1 MNHLWLALLAV
12 VLLAIFAPY
21 IALRRETQTLDER
34 SRANLGGSYETLSGG
49 VTHYELSGPDD
60 GPVAVLIH
68 GGTIP
73 LFAWDSQM
81 PALHEAGYRV
91 LRYDQL
97 GRGYSDRPRG
107 DYDRALYQRQLED
120 LLSALEIEGPVDVV
134 GVSFG
139 AALAATFTAAH
150 PERVRK
156 LILIAPVVD
165 YAEGRALFGLAKVP
179 LLSEWYARVFA
190 VRGAVARANGFFTQA
205 GADPSYAGRFDE
217 QTRFEGFEQALL
229 SMSRTDALT
238 SYRDTYAALGEQPKL
253 IIWGAQD
260 TEIPREHVEL
270 IVKNASDVSFVEV
283 DDAGHGV
290 TVERADEVNQHLV
303 EFLAR

>member
-1 MNHLWLALLAV
+1 MNQIWLALLAV
-12 VLLAIFAPY
+12 LLLAILGPY
-21 IALRRETQTLDER
+21 LALGREKQPLDDRTRED
-34 SRANLGGSYETLSGG
+34 LGGDYVKLAGG
-49 VTHYELSGPDD
+49 VTRYELSGPDD
-60 GPVAVLIH
+60 GPAVVLIH

-97 GRGYSDRPRG
+97 GRGYSDRPRA
-107 DYDRALYQRQLED
+107 DYDRALYQRQLEE
-120 LLSALEIEGPVDVV
+120 LLSALDIDGPVDMV

-139 AALAATFTAAH
+139 AAVAATFTAAH
-150 PERVRK
+150 RDRVRK
-156 LILIAPVVD
+156 LVLIAPVVD

-190 VRGAVARANGFFTQA
+190 LRGAVARANGFFAQA
-205 GADPSYAGRFDE
+205 GADPSYAERFDE

-253 IIWGAQD
+253 LIWGAQD
-260 TEIPREHVEL
+260 TEIPREHVDF
-270 IVKNASDVSFVEV
+270 IVKSASNVSFIEVEG
-283 DDAGHGV
+283 AGHGV
-290 TVERADEVNQHLV
+290 TVERADEVNRHLV

>member
-1 MNHLWLALLAV
+1 M
-12 VLLAIFAPY
+12 
-21 IALRRETQTLDER
+21 LRRETQTLDEQAR
-34 SRANLGGSYETLSGG
+34 EDLGGTYVKLSEG
-49 VTHYELSGPDD
+49 VSHYELSGPDD
-60 GPVAVLIH
+60 GPVIVLVH

-73 LFAWDSQM
+73 LFTWDSQM

-97 GRGYSDRPRG
+97 GRGYSDRPG
-107 DYDRALYQRQLED
+107 ANYDRAFYQRQLEE
-120 LLSALEIEGPVDVV
+120 LLSALEIDDPVDVV

-139 AALAATFTAAH
+139 AAVAATFTAAH

-165 YAEGRALFGLAKVP
+165 YAEGRALFGMAKVP

-190 VRGAVARANGFFTQA
+190 VRSAVARANGFFTQA
-205 GADPSYAGRFDE
+205 GADPSYAERFDE

-238 SYRDTYAALGEQPKL
+238 SYRDTYAALGKQPKL

-260 TEIPREHVEL
+260 AEIPREHVEL
-270 IVKNASDVSFVEV
+270 IVKNASNVSFVEV
-283 DDAGHGV
+283 EDAGHGV
-290 TVERADEVNQHLV
+290 TVERADEVNRQLIG
-303 EFLAR
+303 FLAR

>member
-21 IALRRETQTLDER
+21 VALRREAQTLDEPTR
-34 SRANLGGSYETLSGG
+34 KALGGSYVKLPDG

-60 GPVAVLIH
+60 GPAVVLVH

-81 PALHEAGYRV
+81 SALREAGYRV

-97 GRGYSDRPRG
+97 GRGYSDRPRA

-120 LLSALEIEGPVDVV
+120 LLSALDIDAPVDVV

-139 AALAATFTAAH
+139 AAVAATFTAAH

-179 LLSEWYARVFA
+179 VLSEWYARVFA

-205 GADPSYAGRFDE
+205 GADPSYAERFDE
-217 QTRFEGFEQALL
+217 QTRFAGFEQALL

-253 IIWGAQD
+253 LIWGAED

-283 DDAGHGV
+283 EGAGHGV
-290 TVERADEVNQHLV
+290 TVERAGDVNRQLV